1 MACRLGRTKGK
12 DTEPERA
19 TGDRGWFDLNE
30 EPEKEEE
37 YLPGQEEGSTQ
48 EDLADLCLEREN
60 FLNPTVQPH
69 DIRWPPGPH
78 PPNEYLPYL
87 SNPIAVPAYQANHQP
102 TTLPTLQPIHNTLP
116 LPPYFKP
123 TPSLVEPYPTP
134 VPPPAS
140 PHLSSFQ
147 AIMHNPITHPSQL
160 NSRPEPVSHAKPYLP
175 TNATILAHACSN
187 SAHPHRPATTIIR
200 PTTSHTD

>member
-48 EDLADLCLEREN
+48 EDLADRCLEREN

-123 TPSLVEPYPTP
+123 TPVWLNHTLHQYHPQHHPTLVPSKRSCITL
-134 VPPPAS
+134 S
-140 PHLSSFQ
+140 P
-147 AIMHNPITHPSQL
+147 IHP
-160 NSRPEPVSHAKPYLP
+160 N
-175 TNATILAHACSN
+175 
-187 SAHPHRPATTIIR
+187 
-200 PTTSHTD
+200 